1 MSKNSTEFC
10 SARAQSLE
18 AEVLEKE
25 RVISGLEQER
35 DQAVADRDAAF
46 RDRDQAFAALEERS
60 KPMKELEAQLLPEK
74 ARNRDLLIHAG
85 AVPMNYYQ

>member
-10 SARAQSLE
+10 SAGAQSLE

-60 KPMKELEAQLLPEK
+60 KSMKELEAQLLLEK
-74 ARNRDLLIHAG
+74 ARNCDLLIHAV